1 MKKIILILLT
11 LIASYT
17 IHAQKNF
24 QGEITYSLHTSAGNK
39 PDAILKIYFGS
50 NKIKLRFKEKEEF
63 DKEEIIVLIDSA
75 AKYIINTKAK
85 TYRQK
90 PLTVNTRAKQL
101 QKRTISGYSTTPI
114 KNENTGLESLF
125 GGSMQS
131 ANVVFYLADSLYYSI
146 PTAFTGNAELIAIQK
161 NKIVLG
167 ADILFNKGSYE
178 VSDSAEKDDLVNVEA
193 IEVTPR
199 VINDD
204 EFNIP
209 ADYTAKSNNDYEPS
223 ADTTEIEKV
232 PVMVDTTVI
241 QYPATKKNAKKPVKP
256 YKSKNNTKPAAA
268 RKKE

>member
-11 LIASYT
+11 LISSYT
-17 IHAQKNF
+17 IKAQKNF
-24 QGEITYSLHTSAGNK
+24 QGEITYSLHTSTGDR

-63 DKEEIIVLIDSA
+63 DKEEIIVLLDSST
-75 AKYIINTKAK
+75 KYIINTKAK

-90 PLTVNTRAKQL
+90 PLVVNTRSKQL
-101 QKRTISGYSTTPI
+101 EKRTISGYTTNPL

-131 ANVVFYLADSLYYSI
+131 ANVVFYLADSLYYTI
-146 PTAFTGNAELIAIQK
+146 PAAFIGNAELIAIQK

-178 VSDSAEKDDLVNVEA
+178 VSDSTEKDDLIKVEA
-193 IEVTPR
+193 IEIMPR
-199 VINDD
+199 VMNDD

-209 ADYTAKSNNDYEPS
+209 ADYATKENNDYEPS
-223 ADTTEIEKV
+223 ADTTEIEKM
-232 PVMVDTTVI
+232 PVTVDTTVI
-241 QYPATKKNAKKPVKP
+241 QYPAKKKDVKKPVKP
-256 YKSKNNTKPAAA
+256 NNSKNNTKPAAA